1 MSTRKNKNQQF
12 SDHRVSF
19 ATSVNEKD
27 WQHVLLGGRLKNM
40 IDGCSYQFE
49 ERMLVVNTNEVNSDL
64 FSALSRQI
72 KDGVIDQVLF
82 SSVWSE
88 FLLQHY
94 SVESSGLE
102 PEYNYL
108 IQNLMAIHACTS
120 DYLLWFTCGSQMPS
134 EGHWI
139 DDAIIE
145 MRNDEDT
152 V

>member
-1 MSTRKNKNQQF
+1 MSTRKNKNQQL

-72 KDGVIDQVLF
+72 KDGVID
-82 SSVWSE
+82 
-88 FLLQHY
+88 
-94 SVESSGLE
+94 
-102 PEYNYL
+102 
-108 IQNLMAIHACTS
+108 
-120 DYLLWFTCGSQMPS
+120 
-134 EGHWI
+134 
-139 DDAIIE
+139 
-145 MRNDEDT
+145 
-152 V
+152 